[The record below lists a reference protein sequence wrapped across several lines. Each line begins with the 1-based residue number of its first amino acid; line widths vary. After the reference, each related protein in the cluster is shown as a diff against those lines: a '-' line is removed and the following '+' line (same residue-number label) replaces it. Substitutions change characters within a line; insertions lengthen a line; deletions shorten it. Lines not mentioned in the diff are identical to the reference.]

1 MKKIAAAVAV
11 SLAGV
16 CAQAATVGWQFKGTT
31 FHEYDGVVPFSA
43 YVEVDTGRIARG
55 PNPDGPGSAIGGTIR
70 WALDGAQP
78 FCRVE
83 AVGSWYGASETSFG
97 IGALDRYSDCGIM
110 VSVTGAL
117 GTGRFEVEGD
127 PLTQWYDMSGPDL
140 QIEDS
145 LLGPVLSFYS
155 LTVDYTYQMI
165 PEPSPVALIGA
176 GLAGLIWV
184 RRRKDTRER
193 I

>member
-1 MKKIAAAVAV
+1 
-11 SLAGV
+11 
-16 CAQAATVGWQFKGTT
+16 
-31 FHEYDGVVPFSA
+31 
-43 YVEVDTGRIARG
+43 
-55 PNPDGPGSAIGGTIR
+55 
-70 WALDGAQP
+70 
-78 FCRVE
+78 
-83 AVGSWYGASETSFG
+83 
-97 IGALDRYSDCGIM
+97 
-110 VSVTGAL
+110 
-117 GTGRFEVEGD
+117 
-127 PLTQWYDMSGPDL
+127 MSGPDL
-140 QIEDS
+140 QIEVS

>member
-1 MKKIAAAVAV
+1 MKRLTAAFSLLVAAL
-11 SLAGV
+11 SS
-16 CAQAATVGWQFKGTT
+16 QAATVGWQFKGTT
-31 FHEYDGVVPFSA
+31 WDDDRGIVPFSA

-70 WALDGAQP
+70 WALDGAPP
-78 FCRVE
+78 FCRTE

-110 VSVTGAL
+110 VTVTGAL

-140 QIEDS
+140 QIEVS

-184 RRRKDTRER
+184 RRRRDTRQQD
-193 I
+193 

>member
-55 PNPDGPGSAIGGTIR
+55 PNPDGPGSAVGGAIR
-70 WALDGAQP
+70 WSTNEGPA
-78 FCRVE
+78 FCDTQGVI
-83 AVGSWYGASETSFG
+83 SWYRASDTSFG
-97 IGALDRYSDCGIM
+97 IGALDSYSECGIM

-127 PLTQWYDMSGPDL
+127 PLSQWFDMSSPDL
-140 QIEDS
+140 QIEVS

-184 RRRKDTRER
+184 RRRKDTREQA
-193 I
+193 

>member
-1 MKKIAAAVAV
+1 
-11 SLAGV
+11 
-16 CAQAATVGWQFKGTT
+16 
-31 FHEYDGVVPFSA
+31 
-43 YVEVDTGRIARG
+43 
-55 PNPDGPGSAIGGTIR
+55 
-70 WALDGAQP
+70 
-78 FCRVE
+78 
-83 AVGSWYGASETSFG
+83 
-97 IGALDRYSDCGIM
+97 M

-127 PLTQWYDMSGPDL
+127 PLSQWFDMSSPDL
-140 QIEDS
+140 QIEVS

-184 RRRKDTRER
+184 RRRKDTREQA
-193 I
+193 